1 MTAVNIF
8 QHESHGEIFAAGEV
22 IFREGEPGEV
32 MYVIQEGEV
41 ELCSNEHLLE
51 IVGPGG
57 IFGEMAL
64 LDPTNR
70 SATAMARTDCRV
82 VSLNQARFKVHV
94 HHTPYFAIQV
104 MRVMVDRLRG
114 MNQEAHKQFG

>member
-8 QHESHGEIFAAGEV
+8 RHESQREIFAAGNV

-41 ELCSNEHLLE
+41 ELRSNGQLPET
-51 IVGPGG
+51 VGPGG

-64 LDPTNR
+64 LEPNAR
-70 SATAMARTDCRV
+70 SATAIARTDCRV
-82 VSLNQARFKVHV
+82 VPLNQARFKVHV

-104 MRVMVDRLRG
+104 MRVMADRLHR
-114 MNQEAHKQFG
+114 MNQKTHQQF